1 MNRTLALVPTL
12 LLVGC
17 VAGPNYRVPPT
28 AVLNDPNISASFL
41 GQDDARMNQ
50 GELPARW
57 WRLYGDP
64 KLDSY
69 VEEALAANTDLR
81 AADANLSRATAI
93 VREAEAAR
101 TMRTNISGQAVGSRV
116 AGPADDLPAPFSYSM
131 EFALSYPLDLAGS
144 IHRGVEAANAQAE
157 AILAARDQVRVL
169 VAAAVT
175 RNYARVCTTNVTLA
189 AARHVVEIQQS
200 TLEVATRLTQSGR
213 GTRFDVDRASAAAHV
228 NNAAIPEILAERK
241 AALYE
246 LAALMGRT
254 PADYP
259 KEVET
264 CDVAPTIN
272 RPIPVGDGAML
283 IKRRPDIRRAE
294 RLLAAATA
302 TIGIEEAELYPKISI
317 GGFAGTAGPADELLK
332 SASFGFSVGPLVSWS
347 FPNRKAVRARI
358 EQAGADADGALARF
372 DGSVLLAVQQAE
384 TALAAYAYARDRL
397 NELELA
403 AVAAGRA
410 SDDAEKLQRFGRTP
424 FLDVLNAQASFADA
438 QTSLSAARANLIDR
452 QIDLFLALG
461 GGWE

>member
-1 MNRTLALVPTL
+1 MNRILALFPTL
-12 LLVGC
+12 LLLGC
-17 VAGPNYRVPPT
+17 VARPTYHVPPT
-28 AVLNDPNISASFL
+28 AVLNHPNISMPFL
-41 GQDDARMNQ
+41 GHDDARMSQ
-50 GELPARW
+50 EELPARW
-57 WRLYGDP
+57 WRLYGDS

-81 AADANLSRATAI
+81 AADANLRRATAI

-101 TMRTNISGQAVGSRV
+101 TMRTNISGQAVGARV
-116 AGPADDLPAPFSYSM
+116 AGPADGLPAPFSYSM
-131 EFALSYPLDLAGS
+131 EFAFSYPLDLAGS
-144 IHRGVEAANAQAE
+144 IHRSVEAANAQAE
-157 AILAARDQVRVL
+157 ATLAARDQVRVL

-175 RNYARVCTTNVTLA
+175 RSYARVCTANITLA
-189 AARHVVEIQQS
+189 AARHVVQIQQS
-200 TLEVATRLTQSGR
+200 TLAVATRLNQSGR
-213 GTRFDVDRASAAAHV
+213 GTRFDVDRARTAVHT
-228 NNAAIPEILAERK
+228 NNAAIPDILAERK

-259 KEVET
+259 KELET

-317 GGFAGTAGPADELLK
+317 GGFAGSAGPADELLR

-358 EQAGADADGALARF
+358 EQAGADADRALASF
-372 DGSVLLAVQQAE
+372 DGSVFLAVQQAE
-384 TALAAYAYARDRL
+384 TAFAAYAYARDHL

-403 AVAAGRA
+403 VTAAGRA

-424 FLDVLNAQASFADA
+424 FLDVLTAQASFADA

>member
-1 MNRTLALVPTL
+1 ML

-17 VAGPNYRVPPT
+17 VAGPNYHVPAT
-28 AVLNDPNISASFL
+28 AVLNHPNIGVPFM
-41 GQDDARMNQ
+41 GQDDARMSQ
-50 GELPARW
+50 EELPRRW

-81 AADANLSRATAI
+81 AADANLHRATAI
-93 VREAEAAR
+93 VHEAEAAR
-101 TMRTNISGQAVGSRV
+101 TMRTNISGQAVGARV
-116 AGPADDLPAPFSYSM
+116 AGPADGLPAPFSYSM
-131 EFALSYPLDLAGS
+131 ELALSYPLDLAGT
-144 IHRGVEAANAQAE
+144 IHRGVEASSAQAG
-157 AILAARDQVRVL
+157 ATLAARDQVRIF

-175 RNYARVCTTNVTLA
+175 RSYARVCAMNVTLA

-213 GTRFDVDRASAAAHV
+213 GTRFDVDRAGAAVHV
-228 NNAAIPEILAERK
+228 NNAAIPDILAERT

-259 KEVET
+259 KAVET
-264 CDVAPTIN
+264 CNVVPTID
-272 RPIPVGDGAML
+272 RPIPIGDGAML
-283 IKRRPDIRRAE
+283 IRRRPDIRRAE

-302 TIGIEEAELYPKISI
+302 TIGIEAAELYPKISI
-317 GGFAGTAGPADELLK
+317 GGFAGAAGPADELLK

-358 EQAGADADGALARF
+358 EQAGAAADGALASF
-372 DGSVLLAVQQAE
+372 DGAVLLAVQQTE
-384 TALAAYAYARDRL
+384 TALAAYTYARDRL
-397 NELELA
+397 DELELA
-403 AVAAGRA
+403 ATAAGRA

-438 QTSLSAARANLIDR
+438 QTSLSAARAHLIDR

>member
-1 MNRTLALVPTL
+1 MTRTIVLFPML
-12 LLVGC
+12 LLGGC
-17 VAGPNYRVPPT
+17 VAGPNYHAPPS
-28 AVLNDPNISASFL
+28 ALLKDPTISAPFL
-41 GQDDARMNQ
+41 GQDDARMTQ
-50 GELPARW
+50 GEPPARW

-64 KLDSY
+64 KLDAY
-69 VEEALAANTDLR
+69 VEEALAANADLR
-81 AADANLSRATAI
+81 AADANLRRARAI
-93 VREAEAAR
+93 VEEAEAAR
-101 TMRTNISGQAVGSRV
+101 TMRTNLSGQAVGARV
-116 AGPADDLPAPFSYSM
+116 AGPADGLPAPFSYSM
-131 EFALSYPLDLAGS
+131 EFALSDPLDLAGS

-157 AILAARDQVRVL
+157 ATLAARDQVRVFI
-169 VAAAVT
+169 AAAIT
-175 RNYARVCTTNVTLA
+175 RSYARICTSNLTLA

-213 GTRFDVDRASAAAHV
+213 GTRFDVDRAGAAVYAS
-228 NNAAIPEILAERK
+228 NAAIPDILAERK

-259 KEVET
+259 KEVEA
-264 CDVAPTIN
+264 CDVAPTID

-294 RLLAAATA
+294 RVLAAATA
-302 TIGIEEAELYPKISI
+302 MIGIEEAELYPKLSI
-317 GGFAGTAGPADELLK
+317 AGFAGTAGPADQLLR
-332 SASFGFSVGPLVSWS
+332 SSSFGFSVGPLISWS
-347 FPNRKAVRARI
+347 FPNRQAVRARI
-358 EQAGADADGALARF
+358 EQAGADADAALASF

-397 NELELA
+397 NQLELA
-403 AVAAGRA
+403 VTLAGKA
-410 SDDAEKLQRFGRTP
+410 SEDADKLQRFGRTP

-438 QTSLSAARANLIDR
+438 QTSLSAARANLVDR